1 MKNGQMWHDDQGNT
15 IQAHGG
21 MILEYEGT
29 YYWYGEHKDAPV
41 RIDEQGVEKLNFVGM
56 SCYSSNDLMNWH
68 HEGLCLKASDD
79 PSSDLYLDKVGERPK
94 VLYNKKN
101 NNFVMWW
108 HIDTEDYE
116 YAKQGV
122 AIADRPEGPFTYIK
136 TVHPLRSDSRDMT
149 LFQDVDGKAYVI
161 YSSDWNKTLRIA
173 ELDEDFTD
181 FTGRYK
187 DVFSQQSREA
197 PAILYWEGMYYMITS
212 GCTGW
217 RPNSAL
223 YGIATDIMGEWRLI
237 DNPCM
242 GPDYR
247 KTFYGQ
253 STYIFTVE
261 GQPYLMLDHWKPG
274 ASKLKT
280 SGYSFLPI
288 NIDGDYMEIPWQDEF
303 TRN

>member
-1 MKNGQMWHDDQGNT
+1 MKNGQIWYDDQGNT

-21 MILEYEGT
+21 MILEHEGT
-29 YYWYGEHKDAPV
+29 YYWYGENKDAPV
-41 RIDEQGVEKLNFVGM
+41 SEGKDGRPHLHFIGI
-56 SCYSSNDLMNWH
+56 SCYSSKDLMNWH
-68 HEGLCLKASDD
+68 YEGLCLKASDD
-79 PSSDLYLDKVGERPK
+79 PNSDLYYDKIGERPK

-101 NNFVMWW
+101 NNFVLWW
-108 HIDTEDYE
+108 HIDTQDYE

-122 AIADRPEGPFTYIK
+122 AISDRPEGPFVYQK

-149 LFQDVDGKAYVI
+149 MFIDQDGKAYGI

-173 ELDEDFTD
+173 ELNEDFTEY
-181 FTGRYK
+181 TGRYK
-187 DVFSQQSREA
+187 EVMKNQSREA
-197 PAILYWEGMYYMITS
+197 PAIIYWEGMYYMVTS

-223 YGIATDIMGEWRLI
+223 YSISNDLMGEWRLI

-253 STYIFTVE
+253 STYIFTVK
-261 GQPYLMLDHWKPG
+261 GQPYLMLDHWTPG
-274 ASKLKT
+274 AEKLKM
-280 SGYSFLPI
+280 SGYSILPMI
-288 NIDGDYMEIPWQDEF
+288 IKDDYVEIPWQDEF
-303 TRN
+303 IVE

>member
-1 MKNGQMWHDDQGNT
+1 MKNGQMWYDDNGNA

-21 MILEYEGT
+21 MILEFEGT

-41 RIDEQGVEKLNFVGM
+41 RVDENGKEQLNFVGI
-56 SCYSSNDLMNWH
+56 SCYSSKDLMNWH
-68 HEGLCLKASDD
+68 HEGLCLRASDD
-79 PSSDLYLDKVGERPK
+79 PKSDIYLDKIGERPK

-108 HIDTEDYE
+108 HVDTTDYE

-122 AIADRPEGPFTYIK
+122 AIAERPEGPFTYVK

-149 LFQDVDGKAYVI
+149 VFQDVDGTAYVI

-173 ELDEDFTD
+173 ELNEDYTD
-181 FTGRYK
+181 YTGRYK
-187 DVFSQQSREA
+187 EATKDQSREA
-197 PAILYWEGMYYMITS
+197 PAVLYWEGMYYMVTS

-223 YGIATDIMGEWRLI
+223 YAIADDMMGEWRLI

-253 STYIFTVE
+253 SAYIFQAK

-274 ASKLKT
+274 AGNLKT
-280 SGYSFLPI
+280 SGYSILPI
-288 NIDGDYMEIPWQDEF
+288 TVDGDYMEIQWQDEF
-303 TRN
+303 VS